1 MHSLLIGYLL
11 TYEHRV
17 VYLYN
22 LIASNYSC
30 TLSRTIANNILHT
43 DSVLTNGKLDT
54 NTEERT
60 TQVIIS
66 NLAIAGADV
75 YRVRIELSQNL
86 RHGLLHQVVDVYG
99 VNILVVD
106 DVQQVVKLVATRV
119 NDVKTIA

>member
-30 TLSRTIANNILHT
+30 TLSRTIANNILDA
-43 DSVLTNGKLDT
+43 DSVLTDGKLDT

-75 YRVRIELSQNL
+75 NRVRIELSQK
-86 RHGLLHQVVDVYG
+86 LL
-99 VNILVVD
+99 
-106 DVQQVVKLVATRV
+106 TRE
-119 NDVKTIA
+119 